1 MATFQRFEDINAWEQ
16 GRALTREVYRVSR
29 QGAFAKDYALRD
41 QMRRAAI
48 SVTSNI
54 AEGFEQDSRSTFLHF
69 LSIAKGSAGE
79 VRSQL
84 YVALNEGYLSQAQFD
99 ELYELAMSTIRPIS
113 GLMKYLRSFDETAGL
128 KRTSQLT

>member
-1 MATFQRFEDINAWEQ
+1 MATFQRFEDINAWKH
-16 GRALTREVYRVSR
+16 GRALTREVYRISR

-54 AEGFEQDSRSTFLHF
+54 AEGFERDSEKAFLHF
-69 LSIAKGSAGE
+69 LAVAKGSAGE

-84 YVALNEGYLSQAQFD
+84 YVALDEGYVDQETFD
-99 ELYELAMSTIRPIS
+99 QLCELAASTMRQIG
-113 GLMKYLRSFDETAGL
+113 GLMSYLRGRD
-128 KRTSQLT
+128 